1 MKYLP
6 FIILLFSSLV
16 NAQINDEKYND
27 LLKKSPFNEMY
38 PTYMAHEAAEYF
50 NVINTLFSE
59 KSPIAIKEARLAA
72 VAVSAAIKCE
82 YCVSA
87 QVHLAKKAGANKEE
101 IKAAIQIAA
110 EIQRFSTLLY
120 GNEFGL
126 EKLEKL
132 IGKEK

>member
-1 MKYLP
+1 MKYL
-6 FIILLFSSLV
+6 ILITLLFSSLV
-16 NAQINDEKYND
+16 NAQINDEKYNE

-38 PTYMAHEAAEYF
+38 PKYMAHEAAEYF
-50 NVINTLFSE
+50 NVFNTLFTE
-59 KSPIAIKEARLAA
+59 KSPIEIKEARLAA

>member
-1 MKYLP
+1 
-6 FIILLFSSLV
+6 
-16 NAQINDEKYND
+16 
-27 LLKKSPFNEMY
+27 MY
-38 PTYMAHEAAEYF
+38 PKYMAHEAAEYF
-50 NVINTLFSE
+50 NVFNTLFSE